1 MAKKPKETERLKLDM
16 TWEEAAVKLLKT
28 PAKSTP
34 PRTVKPR
41 KKSAKSKGSKSPR

>member
-34 PRTVKPR
+34 PRQVKAR
-41 KKSAKSKGSKSPR
+41 KKSARKPKS